1 MFPPYFLRFT
11 QSHPFQLSR
20 RPRKLLIFSLFAPD
34 QLAGP
39 TKNTTLDTSHLAH
52 GNVTSLHDAKMANAD
67 SFVGDTTENWG
78 LPLTA
83 LFDAD
88 VQLSKDTDLG
98 PLKLLGA
105 LSKFLGAH
113 EL

>member
-1 MFPPYFLRFT
+1 
-11 QSHPFQLSR
+11 
-20 RPRKLLIFSLFAPD
+20 
-34 QLAGP
+34 
-39 TKNTTLDTSHLAH
+39 
-52 GNVTSLHDAKMANAD
+52 MANAD